1 MLLNLSGLIPGLAD
15 PIVDQR
21 HESSGGHAFAAV
33 CKERRAVT
41 SHATHVEVVPQ
52 SFDRLL
58 PDDES
63 SSVLCLGLGQ
73 RSSAFGPHGAVRLF
87 YHPNSNLAS
96 AQANELP
103 RPEPGVDEDPEN
115 SLRAAIGSRLGDLSE
130 TRDHPDRQ
138 VRFPLAVLCS
148 LAPKFRRLGSFSGLP
163 GSDRSP

>member
-1 MLLNLSGLIPGLAD
+1 MICE
-15 PIVDQR
+15 
-21 HESSGGHAFAAV
+21 ESV
-33 CKERRAVT
+33 AVT
-41 SHATHVEVVPQ
+41 PHAIEVEVVPQ
-52 SFDRLL
+52 GVDRGL
-58 PDDES
+58 PDDEF
-63 SSVLCLGLGQ
+63 SSVLCAGLGQ
-73 RSSAFGPHGAVRLF
+73 RSFPFGLYIAVTLLD
-87 YHPNSNLAS
+87 HPNLNLAS

-148 LAPKFRRLGSFSGLP
+148 LAPKSRRLGSFSGLP